1 MKRNNQLKAKY
12 ALRKIICFSGRHI
25 DKTMCL
31 YFSSFSKKGLSD
43 CCISG
48 KGKRSILSCNKI
60 IMRNLYNTN
69 LMPTAKVLR
78 NELKLFENETLE

>member
-1 MKRNNQLKAKY
+1 MKKLEY
-12 ALRKIICFSGRHI
+12 FLFCIICISFLCSCSENGRHV
-25 DKTMCL
+25 DKN
-31 YFSSFSKKGLSD
+31 YVSFVFLVFRKKGLSD

-69 LMPTAKVLR
+69 LMPTAKSIT
-78 NELKLFENETLE
+78 K